1 MPETTRVPTGDYPK
15 PASAHEVDLETEADR
30 LLEALPG
37 HRRQTKSLAREAGV
51 SVIMMALEA
60 GDAIQ
65 EHSADGVVMV
75 HGLRGHVTLRS
86 NGESLNLRRGQL
98 AVFQPGV
105 AHDLSAQEQSVV
117 LLTVTGG
124 DQ

>member
-1 MPETTRVPTGDYPK
+1 MPETTRIPTGEYPK
-15 PASAHEVDLETEADR
+15 PAPAHEVDLETEADR

-37 HRRQTKSLAREAGV
+37 HRRQTKSLARESGV

-60 GDAIQ
+60 GDAIE

-75 HGLRGHVTLRS
+75 HGMRGHVTVRA
-86 NGESLNLRRGQL
+86 NGETIELRRGQL

-105 AHDLSAQEQSVV
+105 RHDLTAQEQSVV

-124 DQ
+124 DE